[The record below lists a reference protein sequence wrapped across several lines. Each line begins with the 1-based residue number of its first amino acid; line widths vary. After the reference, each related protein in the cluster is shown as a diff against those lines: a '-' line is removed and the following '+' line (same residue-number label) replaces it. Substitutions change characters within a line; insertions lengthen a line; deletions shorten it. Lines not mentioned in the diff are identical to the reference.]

1 MRAWAF
7 ARALGVDPGWLV
19 FGEETAVTDPTTVRY
34 GALHDLP
41 MAPREALPRKPT
53 SKRGK
58 RA

>member
-34 GALHDLP
+34 DALNDLP
-41 MAPREALPRKPT
+41 MIPREAVPRKS